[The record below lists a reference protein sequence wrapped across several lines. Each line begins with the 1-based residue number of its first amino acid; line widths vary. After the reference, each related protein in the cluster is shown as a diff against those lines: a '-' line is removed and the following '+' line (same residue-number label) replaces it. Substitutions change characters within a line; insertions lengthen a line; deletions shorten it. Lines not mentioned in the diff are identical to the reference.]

1 MDSAKLNDWLQVVGQ
16 FGVIASLI
24 FVGLQLKQDREIAL
38 AATYQDRSAAVAET
52 ISTFSTNN
60 SAMSAVVRNR
70 FGLNPDDPLPA
81 GMVELNEGLEP
92 ITVLEGFAAYSYAN
106 AMWHLWDNSHF
117 QYQSGFLPESHW
129 QRVRSSIKG
138 TLSQRT
144 FHRFAFEV
152 DPDGHRQ
159 EFREEIYRIL
169 AEIEAESGE

>member
-38 AATYQDRSAAVAET
+38 AATYQDRSSAVAET
-52 ISTFSTNN
+52 ISTFSTNQN
-60 SAMSAVVRNR
+60 ALSAVVRSR
-70 FGLNPDDPLPA
+70 YGLNPHDPLPP
-81 GMVELNEGLEP
+81 GIVELAEGLEP
-92 ITVLEGFAAYSYAN
+92 ITVIEGFAAFSYAN

-138 TLSQRT
+138 TLTQRT
-144 FHRFAFEV
+144 FNRFAFEV
-152 DPDGHRQ
+152 DPDSHRP

-169 AEIEAESGE
+169 AEIEAESEE